1 MEGFGAAQRVRTDRL
16 LSLSEDL
23 PLVAVAV
30 DERPRIEAALADVR
44 ALPGFTGLV
53 TLERARVLT
62 MDGARRRP
70 PARPRSSR
78 CTSGGGARGPP
89 GGGARGRRP
98 AAPPRRG
105 RRDRPARRRRHRP
118 RAAAA
123 RAVLHRNAAVPM
135 MIVAVGDGPPI
146 AAALGELAGVLAEP
160 LATLERVR
168 IVKRDGRVV
177 GRPHAVADTDPYGLG
192 VWQKLTVI
200 TSEAATHEGR
210 PLHHG
215 LLRELRAAGAAGAT
229 TLRGIWGYHGD
240 HAPHGDVLLQLRR
253 RVPVVL
259 SVVDAPS
266 ATERWLAIV
275 DDVTH
280 STGLV
285 TSELVPALRATD
297 GRHGHGGHGCRALRV
312 RSRPWPEIPSPSSTS
327 RCGHAALALEAVLD
341 ATDAPGC
348 MRRSRAPRP
357 CSPGKPSGA

>member
-1 MEGFGAAQRVRTDRL
+1 MSDDALKLTVHFGERARAGRAFLADALVDVYARHGLRASVVLRAMEGFGAAQRVRTDRL

-62 MDGARRRP
+62 DGRGAS
-70 PARPRSSR
+70 PAAGEAAKL
-78 CTSGGGARGPP
+78 TVYV
-89 GGGARGRRP
+89 GRRER
-98 AAPPRRG
+98 AG
-105 RRDRPARRRRHRP
+105 R
-118 RAAAA
+118 RAAAPAVVDLLRRHGVDGATVLLGVDGTVRGQRRRA
-123 RAVLHRNAAVPM
+123 RVLHRNAAVPM

-297 GRHGHGGHGCRALRV
+297 GRHGHGGLRLARRA
-312 RSRPWPEIPSPSSTS
+312 
-327 RCGHAALALEAVLD
+327 
-341 ATDAPGC
+341 AP
-348 MRRSRAPRP
+348 
-357 CSPGKPSGA
+357 